1 MRLAPEREVASRKE
15 NAMTV
20 QNSNS
25 AIVRV
30 GADNFDSVVLKSPL
44 PVLIDVSATWCAPCK
59 VARPV
64 VAGLARTH
72 HGRLQVVEID
82 GDESPELVERLGVR
96 GYPTFLGV
104 FGGEVVERR
113 VGFGGR
119 RVLDELA
126 GALVERSATAEPA

>member
-1 MRLAPEREVASRKE
+1 
-15 NAMTV
+15 MTV
-20 QNSNS
+20 QHSNTS
-25 AIVRV
+25 IVRV
-30 GADNFDSVVLKSPL
+30 SADNFDSVVLKSPV

-64 VAGLARTH
+64 VAALAHTH

-119 RVLDELA
+119 RALDELV
-126 GALVERSATAEPA
+126 GALVERNAATAPA